1 MPVQSEH
8 VGTVTMR
15 KTFAMDD
22 GDDDPDDATSNNFL
36 RVQAACILRVF
47 FFCRTL
53 PWRAERCSAEKFCPM
68 VQVK

>member
-36 RVQAACILRVF
+36 RVQAAYILRVDMDKYMDTTRLF
-47 FFCRTL
+47 DLCMFL
-53 PWRAERCSAEKFCPM
+53 VEERL
-68 VQVK
+68 

>member
-36 RVQAACILRVF
+36 RVQAACILRVDMDKSWILLGYLIF
-47 FFCRTL
+47 VCF
-53 PWRAERCSAEKFCPM
+53 W
-68 VQVK
+68 